1 MMRTGISGLL
11 LGILSF
17 AVVLSVTLLLRRWI
31 LRRFRVQRVA
41 ALNVTLGALALTAPV
56 GRSLV
61 GLGYDD
67 RFAYLEALGL
77 LWGLSLLLAVP
88 ILYALELFVARTA
101 REMVP
106 ERREA
111 ITRVGGAAVVLA
123 SAAPLA
129 RGVFTRW
136 DFDVVELPIRIAKL
150 PRALDGFTIAQ
161 ISDIH
166 IGAFLG
172 EPQLRSAEN
181 VIAAFRPD
189 LVVMTGDLVHLRPA
203 YLPQGCGWVRRLG
216 ARARHG
222 VLSILGNHEYYV
234 GRSEVLEAFRRAELE
249 LLINRSKIVAGIGFA
264 GVDDAYAVQRGFH
277 PDLGAALAGLP
288 DDAPRI
294 LLAHH
299 PTDFDE
305 AAGRIDL
312 QLSGHTHG
320 GQIAP
325 LGPVVANAI
334 YRGKCAG
341 IYRAKGSTLYV
352 NRGFGTS
359 GPPSRVAVRP
369 EITKIV
375 LVAG

>member
-11 LGILSF
+11 LGLLSF
-17 AVVLSVTLLLRRWI
+17 GVVLGVTLLFRRWVV
-31 LRRFRVQRVA
+31 RRFTVRRPRL
-41 ALNVTLGALALTAPV
+41 LNVTLAVLALSAPI

-61 GLGYDD
+61 GLGYND
-67 RFAYLEALGL
+67 RFAYLEAVGL
-77 LWGLSLLLAVP
+77 LWGLALLLAVP
-88 ILYALELFVARTA
+88 IIYAFELIVARTA
-101 REMVP
+101 REMIP
-106 ERREA
+106 ERRDA
-111 ITRVGGAAVVLA
+111 IARVGGSAVVLA
-123 SAAPLA
+123 SVVPLA

-136 DFDVVELPIRIAKL
+136 DYDVVELPIRLAKL
-150 PRALDGFTIAQ
+150 PRALDGFTIVQ

-166 IGAFLG
+166 IGAYLG
-172 EPQLRSAEN
+172 EPQLRSAED
-181 VIAAFRPD
+181 VIASFRPD

-203 YLPQGCGWVRRLG
+203 YLPQGCDWVRRLG

-234 GRSEVLEAFRRAELE
+234 GRTEVLEAFRRAELE

-264 GVDDAYAVQRGFH
+264 GVDDAYAVRRGFH
-277 PDLGAALAGLP
+277 PDLGAALVGLP
-288 DDAPRI
+288 EDAPRI

-305 AAGRIDL
+305 AAGKIDL

-325 LGPVVANAI
+325 FGPVIANAI

-341 IYRAKGSTLYV
+341 IYRANGSTLYV